1 MMIFERDA
9 VFGAA
14 DAFLFLGISF
24 FLINAYTWP
33 NKYKINTYGDQ
44 INLKWHI
51 KDHSNILL

>member
-1 MMIFERDA
+1 MIFERDA